1 MAKDTLKIVIT
12 GHVDHGKS
20 TLIGR
25 LLLDTHSL
33 PKEKM
38 AELER
43 ISKELGKDAELAY
56 FIDQLKEERE
66 QERTIDT
73 TQTFFHTKK
82 KDFVIIDTP
91 GHTEFLKNMMT
102 GASLAEAAVLI
113 TDLREGIMEQ
123 TKRHAYLISMLG
135 ITNVIAVLNKIDLVG
150 FDEKAYEKTRLLVS
164 KIFESIGIKPLHMI
178 PISAKEGINIS
189 VRSKETPWYKGPS
202 LIDALE
208 SIRTKDL
215 RDSKPLRMAIQDTY
229 NVKGRK
235 IAVGMISSGKLRCG
249 QTVILSP
256 EGKKTKVISIERFGE
271 IRKGADEGENI
282 GLVLDGY
289 NIKRGDVISDEKS
302 PASSVSEVT
311 GEFFWMAAEPLV
323 IGQELTLKCATQ
335 ETTCSAVKIT
345 GRMDTSTLEMLEDTA
360 SELKMNEAGQV
371 IFKTARPVVVEDTS
385 YVEDLGR
392 FVIEKDNE
400 MLGAGII
407 RKAASRQSR
416 TL

>member
-1 MAKDTLKIVIT
+1 MANTLKIVIT

-25 LLLDTHSL
+25 LLLDTRSL
-33 PKEKM
+33 SRERM

-43 ISKELGKDAELAY
+43 ISRELGKDAELAY

-82 KDFVIIDTP
+82 RDFVIIDTP

-135 ITNVIAVLNKIDLVG
+135 MNKVIAVLNKIDLVG
-150 FDEKAYEKTRLLVS
+150 FDENAYEKTRLLVS
-164 KIFESIGIKPLHMI
+164 KIFDSIGIKPLHMI
-178 PISAKEGINIS
+178 PVSAKEGMNIS
-189 VRSKETPWYKGPS
+189 ARSKETPWYKGPS
-202 LIDALE
+202 LIEALE
-208 SIRTKDL
+208 SIRLEDL
-215 RDSKPLRMAIQDTY
+215 RSSKPLRMAVQDVY
-229 NVKGRK
+229 NMKGRK
-235 IAVGMISSGKLRCG
+235 VAVGMISSGKLRSG
-249 QTVILSP
+249 QTVVLAP
-256 EGKKTKVISIERFGE
+256 EGKKSKIVSIERFGE
-271 IRKGADEGENI
+271 IRNEAVEGENI

-289 NIKRGDVISDEKS
+289 DNVRRGDII
-302 PASSVSEVT
+302 SEVNAAAT
-311 GEFFWMAAEPLV
+311 PTNEIAGELFWMSQEPLV
-323 IGQELTLKCATQ
+323 PGRELTLKCSTQ
-335 ETTCSAVKIT
+335 ETQCTAVKIT
-345 GRMDTSTLEMLEDTA
+345 GRMDTSTLEILEDTA

-371 IFKTARPVVVEDTS
+371 TFKTARPVVVEDTA

-407 RKAASRQSR
+407 RKAASRR
-416 TL
+416 N